1 MSDNEKDDGIE
12 QRDSETLKESTD
24 DLIDDLEELKSLG
37 ELKINSDST
46 DNDQCENDDKDDKDD
61 TESQSINS
69 ESNLE
74 TSHRSSLPS
83 LSGILSSFSGRGKNT
98 YIDISFI

>member
-12 QRDSETLKESTD
+12 QRDSENLKESTD

-46 DNDQCENDDKDDKDD
+46 DNDQCENDDKDD